1 MTYKESNPTFNTN
14 NRKVFHFSDF
24 CNNIKSEEEELK
36 KVKRSFVKTGEYNFP
51 SQTKYKWNKVTRKM
65 DDLSQDMVDGKIDAI
80 EDMKE
85 TKSFAKN
92 LDSGPSTASQIEQI
106 IINNSD
112 PRVASQKIL
121 NFIEMSKSNKND
133 KSDWVAW
140 DRTSDGKYIVPEL

>member
-80 EDMKE
+80 EE
-85 TKSFAKN
+85 
-92 LDSGPSTASQIEQI
+92 LDESKINED
-106 IINNSD
+106 INN
-112 PRVASQKIL
+112 QFIL
-121 NFIEMSKSNKND
+121 NKLIDFIEVSTKTIKVCTPSDDYYARGNDWQSEDISFVDANTLINLLKEEISKNS
-133 KSDWVAW
+133 
-140 DRTSDGKYIVPEL
+140 